1 MSERVKSY
9 YGEEGEGVGDGIA
22 EGLSAIGERGQAAM
36 SLMPDIDGRH
46 VCTFESLQLEGL

>member
-1 MSERVKSY
+1 MSEWVKSY
-9 YGEEGEGVGDGIA
+9 YGEEGEGVGDGRA